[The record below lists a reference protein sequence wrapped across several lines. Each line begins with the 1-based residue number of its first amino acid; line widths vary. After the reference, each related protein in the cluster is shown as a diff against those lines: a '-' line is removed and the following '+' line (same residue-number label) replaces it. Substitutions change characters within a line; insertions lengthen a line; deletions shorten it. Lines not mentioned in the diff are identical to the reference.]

1 MGFRLPTPVVRGPC
15 DPYPRPARR
24 HLSHVGANLGL
35 GFAQNQL
42 FPTGRPAV
50 PAART
55 GTLMTRF
62 LDLEGYRT
70 ARERIAGFVHRTPVL
85 TSRALGARVGV
96 PLLLKCENLQKTG
109 SFKVRGALNSVATLS
124 EEAREKGVVTIS
136 AGNHAQAVA
145 WAASARGAR
154 STVVMPATA
163 SPLKAEATRGYGGEV
178 ILHGTAA
185 EAFHEAFRI
194 AEDRGMTFL
203 HPFDSEPVVAGHG
216 STGLEIAEDMAT
228 DEGGGAF
235 DVVVPVGGGGQISG
249 VAGALTCA
257 LGSSVRIFGVEP
269 EGADAMSRSLAA
281 GTPVTLDSIDTAADG
296 LAAPMAGALNLEY
309 VQRYVEDVVR
319 VSDEEIFR
327 AMALLLQRVK
337 VLVEPSGAAAVAAL
351 LAGRIPVRSGRPVV
365 AILSGGNVDPPGI
378 RRALEDPVWL

>member
-1 MGFRLPTPVVRGPC
+1 
-15 DPYPRPARR
+15 
-24 HLSHVGANLGL
+24 
-35 GFAQNQL
+35 
-42 FPTGRPAV
+42 
-50 PAART
+50 
-55 GTLMTRF
+55 MTRF

-85 TSRALGARVGV
+85 TSRALGTRVGV

-163 SPLKAEATRGYGGEV
+163 SPLKAEATREYGGEV

-194 AEDRGMTFL
+194 AEERGMTFL

-216 STGLEIAEDMAT
+216 STGLEIAEDMAAE
-228 DEGGGAF
+228 EGGGAF

-281 GTPVTLDSIDTAADG
+281 GTPVTLGSIDTAADG
-296 LAAPMAGALNLEY
+296 LAAPMAGVLNLEY

-319 VSDEEIFR
+319 VSDEEIFH
-327 AMALLLQRVK
+327 AMALLLQRAK